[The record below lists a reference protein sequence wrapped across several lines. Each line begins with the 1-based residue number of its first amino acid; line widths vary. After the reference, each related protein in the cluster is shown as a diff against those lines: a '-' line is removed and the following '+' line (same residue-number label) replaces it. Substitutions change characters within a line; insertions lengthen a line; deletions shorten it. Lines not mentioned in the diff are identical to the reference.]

1 MSVLRNISFFLAAVL
16 LSRAVGFLQSFA
28 VAKFLG
34 PADFGLW
41 VTLLLLIAYAPIL
54 CLGTTETMLKQV
66 PYFLGR
72 NEPARVREIEGSVL
86 GSAVLSALAMLLLA
100 TATPYVVPLMG
111 WHVRSSLVV
120 MVMVTFSVSCFTNY
134 FYHRF
139 SAHENFKMT
148 GSMDVARSAIAFV
161 LVAGMSWLWGLP
173 GVVAGFLGQEICMFF
188 ITIWCNIRAHG
199 AVHINFHRKSI
210 LYAIRVGLP
219 ISLLWWILTL
229 TASVDRVLLGSLL
242 GVLAVGHYALG
253 VQLSNVLFLVPTV
266 VGRVLYPKVNKHFGE
281 NANAESMRRI
291 VLAPSMAL
299 GVLLAN
305 LQIALLIGTP
315 LLYNTLLPK
324 YQPGLLAGQI
334 LILGSAFYC
343 LFRNA
348 ANYLIAANQERLF
361 LKYVVY
367 ALVFNALIDVALVK
381 AGCGI
386 EGVACGTSLAGL
398 CLTTLVWRKVLAG
411 LGFDRRQQRATLF
424 GLYAPILVLLV
435 IFGGLRLL
443 HNASFQA
450 FGLKSVLM
458 GVVLFLALNGILWCI
473 PIYRAEMLVWKET
486 LFRKKQSLPTPAPS
500 VDPVY

>member
-1 MSVLRNISFFLAAVL
+1 MRNISFFLAAVL
-16 LSRAVGFLQSFA
+16 LSKAVGFVQSFA

-54 CLGTTETMLKQV
+54 CLGTAETLLKQV

-86 GSAVLSALAMLLLA
+86 GSVALGSLAMLGLA
-100 TATPYVVPLMG
+100 AVTPCVIRLMG
-111 WHVRSSLVV
+111 WHVRSYLAVV
-120 MVMVTFSVSCFTNY
+120 VMVTFSVSCFTNY

-148 GSMDVARSAIAFV
+148 GSMDVVRSGIAFF
-161 LVAGMSWLWGLP
+161 LVVGMSWLWGLP

-188 ITIWCNIRAHG
+188 VTAWCNIRTHG
-199 AVHINFHRKSI
+199 KVRMNFHRKSI

-229 TASVDRVLLGSLL
+229 TASVDRVVLGSLL

-281 NANAESMRRI
+281 KADAESMRRV
-291 VLAPSMAL
+291 VLAPSLAL
-299 GVLLAN
+299 GVLLSN

-315 LLYNTLLPK
+315 FLYNTLLPK
-324 YQPGLLAGQI
+324 YRPGLLAGQI
-334 LILGSAFYC
+334 LILGSYFYC

-348 ANYLIAANQERLF
+348 ANYLIAGNQERLF
-361 LKYVVY
+361 LKYVVS
-367 ALVFNALIDVALVK
+367 ALVFNALMDVALVK

-386 EGVACGTSLAGL
+386 AGVACGTSLAGL
-398 CLTTLVWRKVLAG
+398 CLTTLVWRKVLSG
-411 LGFDRRQQRATLF
+411 LGLGRRQQRTTLF
-424 GLYAPILVLLV
+424 GLCAPILVLLLL
-435 IFGGLRLL
+435 FGGIRLF
-443 HNASFQA
+443 HNASFLK
-450 FGLKSVLM
+450 FGLSRVLL
-458 GVVLFLALNGILWCI
+458 GAGLFAALNGILWCF
-473 PIYRAEMLVWKET
+473 PIYRAEMLVWRET
-486 LFRKKQSLPTPAPS
+486 LFHKKQSLQTPAPS